1 MDITGANAQLDIQ
14 ELDVDISNAVA
25 TDGKLFRLSNANAV
39 LTGDK
44 VNVVT
49 NGKTITNVFDSLG
62 AGTGTLKVTRI
73 TVDQDV
79 TVLSDANF
87 GTLVYSFV
95 TPTKSS
101 AARFQDLN
109 ADNAVPII
117 KGINDDMFLRI
128 KPNTSNKILGIFPV
142 GVRLGQRLIL
152 RNSGTA
158 FSTTIKHGATY
169 NTNIG
174 ADTVLGVDAVLPLYW
189 DGTYWTK
196 AV

>member
-25 TDGKLFRLSNANAV
+25 TDGKLFRLSNANAI

-44 VNVVT
+44 VNIT
-49 NGKTITNVFDSLG
+49 TTGKTITNVFDSLG

-73 TVDQDV
+73 TADQDV
-79 TVLSDANF
+79 TILSDANF

-101 AARFQDLN
+101 AARFQDLS
-109 ADNAVPII
+109 ADNAVPIV
-117 KGINDDMFLRI
+117 KGVNDDLFLRI
-128 KPNTSNKILGIFPV
+128 KPLTANKILGVFPV

-152 RNSGTA
+152 RNSGTS